1 MRNTDKYIRGTGKHR
16 QMYIPELDEWVFAT
30 NMRKRLATINMTA
43 QQYYDKHIKHDT
55 EGICAHPNCQ
65 CTTEFRS
72 IAYGYAEF
80 CSHSC
85 AKSNSMKYRGE
96 AARRSAWV
104 KNASKDPAYRQKI
117 SEGTKRGMAKPE
129 VRKKISDGVI
139 AIMTPEHRQKIS
151 EGTKRGM
158 AKLEVRKKI
167 SDGCKRS
174 FIVGRSTRM
183 HIKYAANHIRTTH
196 CVNAKND
203 TIYVKSSFER
213 AFAAAL
219 DALNISYS
227 YENVR
232 IQYYDTEK
240 QCDRTYIIDF
250 TVHMHNNKDILVEIK
265 PAKFTNTQNARDK
278 TLAAQKFCKDS
289 SQYIAYIIMTE
300 HDIFNVDTICNILQT
315 VV

>member
-104 KNASKDPAYRQKI
+104 KNASKDPAY
-117 SEGTKRGMAKPE
+117 
-129 VRKKISDGVI
+129 
-139 AIMTPEHRQKIS
+139 RQKIS

>member
-129 VRKKISDGVI
+129 VRKKISDG
-139 AIMTPEHRQKIS
+139 
-151 EGTKRGM
+151 
-158 AKLEVRKKI
+158 
-167 SDGCKRS
+167 CKRS

-240 QCDRTYIIDF
+240 QCDRTCIIDF

>member
-96 AARRSAWV
+96 AARRSVWV

-117 SEGTKRGMAKPE
+117 SEGTKRGMAKP
-129 VRKKISDGVI
+129 
-139 AIMTPEHRQKIS
+139 
-151 EGTKRGM
+151 
-158 AKLEVRKKI
+158 EVRKKI